1 MSNTP
6 IQFDLPH
13 NLGQA
18 EARRRIEN
26 GVGSLKD
33 HIPGAAEVRSAWSG
47 DQLGLQIMAMGQE
60 VNARLDVRESLV
72 HLEMLL
78 PPALSFLSRPIELA
92 LRRGGEA
99 MLEDKTKDKAR

>member
-6 IQFDLPH
+6 IAFDLPH
-13 NLGQA
+13 SLGQA

-26 GVGSLKD
+26 GVGSLRD
-33 HIPGAAEVRSAWSG
+33 HIPGAAEVRSSWSG
-47 DQLGLQIMAMGQE
+47 DQLVLQITAMGQA
-60 VNARLDVRESLV
+60 VDARLDVRESVV

-78 PPALSFLSRPIELA
+78 PPALAFFARPIELA

-99 MLEDKTKDKAR
+99 MLEDKSGVR